1 MKVTLHYIHDPMCSW
16 CWGYKPTITQLEQ
29 QLPHSIAFNYVA
41 GGLAPDSTE
50 PMSLE
55 MKTKLQA
62 IWRTIENQL
71 GTEFNHDFW
80 TDCEPVRTTYPAC
93 RAVIAAG
100 LQNQYRDML
109 EAIQKAYYLRAML
122 PHSMETHLQ
131 LAAEIGLDVKQFEN
145 DLESKLVQ
153 DEFAAQLQFCDDIN
167 VHSYPTLMLEVD
179 GSFYPV
185 VQDYLS
191 AEKSLKS
198 IRETLQGLV

>member
-29 QLPHSIAFNYVA
+29 QLPDSIAFNYVA

>member
-1 MKVTLHYIHDPMCSW
+1 
-16 CWGYKPTITQLEQ
+16 
-29 QLPHSIAFNYVA
+29 
-41 GGLAPDSTE
+41 
-50 PMSLE
+50 
-55 MKTKLQA
+55 
-62 IWRTIENQL
+62 
-71 GTEFNHDFW
+71 
-80 TDCEPVRTTYPAC
+80 
-93 RAVIAAG
+93 
-100 LQNQYRDML
+100 
-109 EAIQKAYYLRAML
+109 
-122 PHSMETHLQ
+122 LQ

-185 VQDYLS
+185 LQDYLS